1 MATTDFQ
8 LHERLAA
15 DTLEVTRWPLSR
27 VLLMKDR
34 NFPWLILV
42 PARPGLR
49 NLHDLAAADQITAM
63 EEVSRASRVLET
75 LYRPDKINVGAIG
88 NMVPQL
94 HIHVVARFQSDAAW
108 PKPPWGNVPPLPY
121 ADAALASTVTRLR
134 EALV

>member
-1 MATTDFQ
+1 MANEFQ

-42 PARPGLR
+42 PARAGLR
-49 NLHDLAAADQITAM
+49 NLHDLAPPDQATAM
-63 EEVSRASRVLET
+63 EEISRASRALEA
-75 LYRPDKINVGAIG
+75 LYHPDKINVGAIG

-94 HIHVVARFQSDAAW
+94 HIHVVGRFQTDAAW
-108 PKPPWGNVPPLPY
+108 PKPPWGTLPPLPY
-121 ADAALASTVTRLR
+121 DDAALASTVARLR
-134 EALV
+134 SALA

>member
-1 MATTDFQ
+1 MMNDFQ

-27 VLLMKDR
+27 VLLMRDR

-49 NLHDLAAADQITAM
+49 NLHDLAMPDQATAM
-63 EEVSRASRVLET
+63 EEISRASRVLET

-108 PKPPWGNVPPLPY
+108 PKPPWGSVPPLPY
-121 ADAALASTVTRLR
+121 DDAALAATVASLR
-134 EALV
+134 ESLT